1 MDDLG
6 TNEMSGI
13 NWREAMAWPM
23 SQRDREDI
31 EQLRRKE
38 ITGEELTPQERKHA
52 EAIIRIARAGVRD
65 EAAERRLQR
74 PQTVEEMLAEIDRL

>member
-1 MDDLG
+1 
-6 TNEMSGI
+6 
-13 NWREAMAWPM
+13 MAWPM

-52 EAIIRIARAGVRD
+52 EAII
-65 EAAERRLQR
+65 
-74 PQTVEEMLAEIDRL
+74 